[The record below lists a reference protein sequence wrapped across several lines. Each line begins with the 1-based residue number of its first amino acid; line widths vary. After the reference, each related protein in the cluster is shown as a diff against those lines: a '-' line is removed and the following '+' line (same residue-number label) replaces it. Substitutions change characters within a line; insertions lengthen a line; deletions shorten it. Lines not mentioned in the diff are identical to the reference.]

1 MYEQL
6 RIHNKMQKEFI
17 DIARHELRTPIQ
29 PILGITDILRSNN
42 NRDRRST
49 AEQDELLNVIMR
61 NAKRLQRLADDISDV
76 TRIESESLKLKKG
89 YFNLND
95 VITNTVDDIIAI
107 IAKSQRGDLIKLVY
121 QPREIFIEADKARI
135 TQVISNILNN
145 AVKFTKAKNS
155 TKEK

>member
-17 DIARHELRTPIQ
+17 DIAAHELRTPIQ

-76 TRIESESLKLKKG
+76 TKIESESLNLKKG
-89 YFNLND
+89 VFQL
-95 VITNTVDDIIAI
+95 
-107 IAKSQRGDLIKLVY
+107 K
-121 QPREIFIEADKARI
+121 
-135 TQVISNILNN
+135 
-145 AVKFTKAKNS
+145 
-155 TKEK
+155 